1 MHPHFA
7 AALNLHDLTRENGL
21 ITTFK
26 FCSIFSSENVDL
38 VGRRERFMQSTF
50 DSLSTAELDA
60 NTHIHNSISN
70 QYREGSAVQR
80 NAVTIARAQSL
91 RDNAQNRRRE
101 ELQKRI
107 EETRKKLQ
115 TVTLR
120 LGVDF
125 SYKIFTNSPCRPTFS
140 PEFAAQ
146 KLGEF

>member
-1 MHPHFA
+1 MLTDGTNNLYHHF
-7 AALNLHDLTRENGL
+7 LT
-21 ITTFK
+21 I

-60 NTHIHNSISN
+60 PGANNHIHNSISN

-115 TVTLR
+115 TVMM
-120 LGVDF
+120 
-125 SYKIFTNSPCRPTFS
+125 RPERQNTFYH
-140 PEFAAQ
+140 
-146 KLGEF
+146 